1 MIKKEFTKQEV
12 ATFLRDYS
20 LLVSYAVLNPKE
32 KFIDLFQKMMC
43 ASNRAQYSSESYY
56 YTMIEM
62 YAIQLTRKYMTTLY
76 DNFFPYLS
84 ENKIDKL
91 RIPNEIFV
99 NPNDRKSFSN
109 RKIIMFI
116 RNALNHSDFN
126 ELCKIIKDD
135 EKTRP
140 VIEIRL
146 NNTKPKPFH
155 VRITAN
161 ELSQIA
167 SEIKKAS
174 SVQVYSI
181 RDDGENTSNVGS
193 FNNIYLRK
201 FFSRKKLTEEQ
212 IKSIDSHFGSGKKT
226 KGYEGRLSK
235 KGLEYKDFYLNPA
248 QKRVVKEELEYWR
261 MRREVGTDLETHVFL
276 SAFPLSV
283 TKERQLFVNHAFLN
297 CVRLKKTNAT
307 TLFDEAAKCFS
318 EKKAEESNPLI
329 EYANKFGIDKNILY
343 DAYDIFSILSFSSS
357 IYYGYLFDTLITEE
371 QLELEGKTYDRNKL
385 RDSFVHMRWHKGINE
400 SYQLYDWGNGMD
412 DEFNPNSPTYWTKR
426 ITSSKMTSLAEKYY
440 RQNVGREIPNID
452 LPIETG
458 YGDNDELVA
467 IHCAKNGKA
476 IVYVLDANK
485 EQYDG
490 LYTIGNK
497 PILKSASQEEKAEFL
512 QELDNLSKKEK
523 EKHKTVIERIKN
535 KLSLDIRRNQTTDD
549 NEEEKEDD
557 LTFE

>member
-56 YTMIEM
+56 YIMIEM

-181 RDDGENTSNVGS
+181 RDDGENTSNVAS
-193 FNNIYLRK
+193 FNDIYLRK
-201 FFSRKKLTEEQ
+201 FFSRKKLN
-212 IKSIDSHFGSGKKT
+212 
-226 KGYEGRLSK
+226 
-235 KGLEYKDFYLNPA
+235 FY
-248 QKRVVKEELEYWR
+248 
-261 MRREVGTDLETHVFL
+261 
-276 SAFPLSV
+276 
-283 TKERQLFVNHAFLN
+283 
-297 CVRLKKTNAT
+297 
-307 TLFDEAAKCFS
+307 
-318 EKKAEESNPLI
+318 
-329 EYANKFGIDKNILY
+329 
-343 DAYDIFSILSFSSS
+343 
-357 IYYGYLFDTLITEE
+357 
-371 QLELEGKTYDRNKL
+371 
-385 RDSFVHMRWHKGINE
+385 
-400 SYQLYDWGNGMD
+400 
-412 DEFNPNSPTYWTKR
+412 
-426 ITSSKMTSLAEKYY
+426 
-440 RQNVGREIPNID
+440 
-452 LPIETG
+452 
-458 YGDNDELVA
+458 
-467 IHCAKNGKA
+467 
-476 IVYVLDANK
+476 
-485 EQYDG
+485 
-490 LYTIGNK
+490 
-497 PILKSASQEEKAEFL
+497 
-512 QELDNLSKKEK
+512 
-523 EKHKTVIERIKN
+523 KTV
-535 KLSLDIRRNQTTDD
+535 
-549 NEEEKEDD
+549 
-557 LTFE
+557 